1 MHLNPARGRRRP
13 VFSVRTRI
21 TAVVALLVS
30 VALALAGLIVYV
42 VEQNRIDEQTDQRI
56 EQEFAE
62 LRKLEESRS
71 WDTVGA
77 LLDRYLTSHV
87 PDADEVLVTWYD
99 GGPRFASP
107 EGTSDF
113 ANSALFARTVE
124 PLLAT
129 SGTATVQVPEYGLAR
144 FSVQSVAGGPQ
155 APDQSGA
162 LVIVTWLERG
172 RDGLHETMR
181 TYAIVAALSLL
192 LVSGLAG
199 AVAGRLLAPLR
210 DLRTAAEEISGS
222 DLSRRVPTRGND
234 DITGLTDTVNG
245 MLARLEEAFAGQR
258 RFLDDAGHELK
269 TPLTVLRGHLEL
281 LDAGDPAE
289 VAETRDLLL
298 DEVDRMARLVGEM
311 ILLAKSDRPDFLAPT
326 TVDVGAL
333 TEGLLAKA
341 RAMADRTWTL
351 DGTAEVDAVL
361 DDQRITQAVL
371 QLADNAV
378 KHTAVGDVV
387 GVGSALEDG
396 VLRWW
401 VRDTGPGIDP
411 AHRDLVLE
419 RFGRSAVSADDE
431 GFGLGLS
438 IVRAIAEA
446 HGGEVAIED
455 VVPHGARVELRLP
468 YRVPDTPD
476 AEEVAWPAS

>member
-1 MHLNPARGRRRP
+1 M
-13 VFSVRTRI
+13 
-21 TAVVALLVS
+21 VALLVS
-30 VALALAGLIVYV
+30 VALSLAGLIVYV
-42 VEQNRIDEQTDQRI
+42 IEQNRIDEQTAQRV

-71 WDTVGA
+71 WDSVGA
-77 LLDRYLTSHV
+77 ILDRYLTSHV
-87 PDADEVLVTWYD
+87 PDSDEVLVTWYD

-107 EGTSDF
+107 EGSADF
-113 ANSALFARTVE
+113 ANSPLFAATVR
-124 PLLAT
+124 PLLAD
-129 SGTATVQVPEYGLAR
+129 SGTATVQVPEYGAAR
-144 FSVQSVAGGPQ
+144 FSVQAVQG
-155 APDQSGA
+155 APGDAGA
-162 LVIVTWLERG
+162 LVIVTWMEQG
-172 RDGLHETMR
+172 RDGLRETMR

-210 DLRTAAEEISGS
+210 DLRLAAEDISGT

-234 DITGLTDTVNG
+234 DITALTDTVNG
-245 MLARLEEAFAGQR
+245 MLARLEDAFAGQR

-269 TPLTVLRGHLEL
+269 TPLTILRGHLEL
-281 LDAGDPAE
+281 LDAADPAE
-289 VAETRDLLL
+289 VSETRDLLL

-326 TVDVGAL
+326 TVDVGVL

-341 RAMADRTWTL
+341 RGLAERGWVLDTAAD
-351 DGTAEVDAVL
+351 ADAVL
-361 DDQRITQAVL
+361 DDQRITQALL

-378 KHTAVGDVV
+378 KHTSPGDTI
-387 GVGSALEDG
+387 GIGSSVSDG
-396 VLRWW
+396 VLRLW

-411 AHRDLVLE
+411 AHRELVFE
-419 RFGRSAVSADDE
+419 RFGRSTVAADDE

-446 HGGEVAIED
+446 HGGEVVVAD
-455 VVPHGARVELRLP
+455 AVPHGAHVELQLP
-468 YRVPDTPD
+468 YRTPHTPD
-476 AEEVAWPAS
+476 VEEAAWPAS